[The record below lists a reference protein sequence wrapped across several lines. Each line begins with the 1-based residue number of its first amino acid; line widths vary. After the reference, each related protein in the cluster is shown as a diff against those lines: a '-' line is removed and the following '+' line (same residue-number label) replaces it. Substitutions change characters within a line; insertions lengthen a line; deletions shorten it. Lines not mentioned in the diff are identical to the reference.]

1 MHDVGTCS
9 VPDCDTA
16 VLATGL
22 CRKHYYRRYRNG
34 TTDLQPKRGH
44 KPCSV
49 GGCEVAEKSRG
60 LCNRHYQ
67 QWRTHG
73 GTRTHLPFIEKFWTR
88 VERGEDDQCWRWT
101 GGGSNG
107 YGYIRRD
114 GAQVRVHR
122 VAYEMTFGPVPEGK
136 EIDHLC
142 HEPKTCPGGS
152 TCPHRRCV
160 NPRHLAARTHEENC
174 AGDRTVLGFQRH
186 QRRKTHCPHGHPYDE
201 ENTYITSQGHRLCRT
216 CNRNNSRARRTR

>member
-1 MHDVGTCS
+1 MRTCS
-9 VPDCDTA
+9 VPDCG
-16 VLATGL
+16 VVILATGL

-34 TTDLQPKRGH
+34 TTDLQPKREREA
-44 KPCSV
+44 CSED
-49 GGCEVAEKSRG
+49 GCEVTVKSRG

-73 GTRTHLPFIEKFWTR
+73 GTRQYLPFVERFWSR
-88 VERGEDDQCWRWT
+88 VERGEDDQCWPWT

-107 YGYIRRD
+107 YGMLKRD
-114 GAQVRVHR
+114 TIQISAHR
-122 VAYEMTFGPVPEGK
+122 VSYELAFGPVPEGK

-152 TCPHRRCV
+152 ACPHRRCV
-160 NPRHLAARTHEENC
+160 NPRHLAARTHAENC

-186 QRRKTHCPHGHPYDE
+186 QRGKTHCKRGHPYDE
-201 ENTYITSQGHRLCRT
+201 DNTRITSQGHRQCRA
-216 CNRNNSRARRTR
+216 CDRDKVRARRAR